1 MGVQTAGE
9 AMIAGIAGEALAAG
23 IAGGLVMVQT
33 AGEAMIAGIAGGAM
47 AAGIAT
53 GLPIGRATDLPI
65 GAVVLMDP
73 AAGICGVVARQA
85 FGLHFTKIQRGSR
98 MEQKREV

>member
-53 GLPIGRATDLPI
+53 DLPIGRATDLPI
-65 GAVVLMDP
+65 GAVVIMDP
-73 AAGICGVVARQA
+73 TAGICGAVARQA
-85 FGLHFTKIQRGSR
+85 IGLHFTISLQKTQRGKQQR
-98 MEQKREV
+98 